1 MSESAEGYA
10 QAPAPTAPAA
20 PAQPAAQENPPPATE
35 APQGIRRTLTAADG
49 RKVEAELLARGEGTV
64 KFRRLSDAQEFVF
77 PLEKLSSEDQ
87 SFIRESAL
95 PVIAA
100 R

>member
-1 MSESAEGYA
+1 MGIMSDSAESYA
-10 QAPAPTAPAA
+10 QAPAAPARPAA
-20 PAQPAAQENPPPATE
+20 PENPPPPSQ
-35 APQGIRRTLTAADG
+35 APQPIRRTLTAADG

-77 PLEKLSSEDQ
+77 PLEKLSAADQ

-95 PVIAA
+95 PMIAA